1 MMASIDFSQFA
12 TVRELRALIKEIEGE
27 IERRREQERER
38 FLAELDEKATEYGVR
53 PQYFYRRPKAK
64 NKSRATAVKKR
75 YQNPNNPEEIYEPGR
90 GVKQP
95 EWFKANSENIEAM
108 EIGE

>member
-1 MMASIDFSQFA
+1 MLFQLVKPES
-12 TVRELRALIKEIEGE
+12 
-27 IERRREQERER
+27 
-38 FLAELDEKATEYGVR
+38 
-53 PQYFYRRPKAK
+53 
-64 NKSRATAVKKR
+64 VKKR

-108 EIGE
+108 EIRE